1 MGDKIQVQAALRYDK
16 NEYFKCVFN
25 PRVSAF
31 YSFARNQYL
40 RMSYQNG
47 YRFPSLFEAFSNVN
61 SGGVKRVGGL
71 PLMSKGIFEDSYI
84 RTSIDAF
91 QAAVNKDVNGQG
103 ISLSQAIENQA
114 GLIKKSTYDYIKP
127 ERINSLEA
135 GYKSLFLK
143 GHLFIDWDFYF
154 NFYNHFIAQVEVN
167 QISKREVSADSVK
180 YYVYDKKSRTATAC
194 GPILRVQYII
204 TVPPLA
210 FSIDF
215 SDGLQ

>member
-1 MGDKIQVQAALRYDK
+1 
-16 NEYFKCVFN
+16 
-25 PRVSAF
+25 
-31 YSFARNQYL
+31 
-40 RMSYQNG
+40 MSYQNG

-143 GHLFIDWDFYF
+143 GRLFIDWDFYF
-154 NFYNHFIAQVEVN
+154 DFYNHFIAQVEVN
-167 QISKREVSADSVK
+167 KISKREVSADSVK
-180 YYVYDKKSRTATAC
+180 YYVYDKKKQDRYRLWTNSTGTVYNY
-194 GPILRVQYII
+194 GSSLGIQYRFFRRF
-204 TVPPLA
+204 TVASNVSYAKLYRKKYN
-210 FSIDF
+210 
-215 SDGLQ
+215 DGLEEAFNTPRWMINVSWEM